1 MSLLV
6 ETIKVENGTLL
17 NISFHNERMIRSLYG
32 VFGLRNE
39 PDLNKIITVPAF
51 ARKGVYKCRVEY
63 DDKTTKIEFLPYK
76 IRSVRSLK
84 LIIDDNISY
93 PYKYIK
99 RDNIQ
104 RLMEMRGDC
113 DDILIIKKRMVTDS
127 SYANVVFRDFNGN
140 WVTPS
145 TFLLPGTRRA
155 SLLQMGLINESI
167 ITYSDINKY
176 TEVKLIN
183 AMIGIDDTEGIPV
196 SKILHE
202 TRNVK
207 HET

>member
-17 NISFHNERMIRSLYG
+17 NISFHNERMIRSLYY
-32 VFGLRNE
+32 VFGLKKE
-39 PDLNKIITVPAF
+39 PDLKKIINVPVF
-51 ARKGVYKCRVEY
+51 AGKGIYKCRIEY
-63 DDKTTKIEFLPYK
+63 DDKSTKIEFLPYI

-84 LIIDDNISY
+84 IIINDKISY

-99 RDNIQ
+99 RDNIH

-113 DDILIIKKRMVTDS
+113 DDILIIKKGLVTDS
-127 SYANVVFRDFNGN
+127 SYANVVFRDFKGN

-145 TFLLPGTRRA
+145 TYLLPGTRRA
-155 SLLQMGLINESI
+155 SLLQKGQITETI
-167 ITYSDINKY
+167 ITSRDINKY

-196 SKILHE
+196 C
-202 TRNVK
+202 NFF
-207 HET
+207 